1 MAKVT
6 PPRKRRR
13 EQGSVNW
20 LLIGGVIAVGAVGL
34 FALLFV
40 TLQSQGLPTPTP
52 NAQAD
57 AALEDFCA
65 ANDPN
70 CIAKGEADAPVT
82 VIEVSDYGCPHC
94 RNFNLDSAPS
104 IDETYVD
111 TGQVRWVV
119 MPYALRQETLPASVA
134 AMCAADQDMFFPY
147 HFALF
152 GLQATD
158 QAFTQSGFVQ
168 TAESLDMDVEAFESC
183 LQEGTYASL
192 VQRNMQAAA
201 SAGVNA
207 TPTFF
212 VNGLKVE
219 GNNPDGLRQA
229 IENELGS

>member
-13 EQGSVNW
+13 EQGSINW
-20 LLIGGVIAVGAVGL
+20 LLVGGVIAVGVVGL

-40 TLQSQGLPTPTP
+40 TLQNQGLPTPTP
-52 NAQAD
+52 EPQ
-57 AALEDFCA
+57 AALGDFCA

-94 RNFNLDSAPS
+94 RNFNLESAPI
-104 IDETYVD
+104 IDETYVN

-119 MPYALRQETLPASVA
+119 MPYALRQETVSASVA
-134 AMCAADQDMFFPY
+134 ALCAAEQDMFFPY
-147 HFALF
+147 HLRLF
-152 GLQATD
+152 QLQSTD
-158 QAFTQSGFVQ
+158 LAFTEDGYLQSAQ
-168 TAESLDMDVEAFESC
+168 SLDMDVDAFQSC
-183 LQEGTYASL
+183 LEDGTYTSI
-192 VQRNMQAAA
+192 VQRNMAAA
-201 SAGVNA
+201 TSAGVNA

-212 VNGLKVE
+212 VNGVKIE

-229 IENELGS
+229 IEGALGS

>member
-6 PPRKRRR
+6 PPRRRRR

-20 LLIGGVIAVGAVGL
+20 LLVGGVIAVGTVGL

-52 NAQAD
+52 APQ

-94 RNFNLDSAPS
+94 RNFNLESAPTF
-104 IDETYVD
+104 DETYVD

-119 MPYALRQETLPASVA
+119 VPYALRQETVSASVA
-134 AMCAADQDMFFPY
+134 ALCAAEQDAFFPY
-147 HFALF
+147 HMRLF
-152 GLQATD
+152 QLQSTEL
-158 QAFTQSGFVQ
+158 AFTEAGYMQSAQ
-168 TAESLDMDVEAFESC
+168 SLDMDTEAFQSC
-183 LQEGTYASL
+183 LQEGTYTSI

-212 VNGLKVE
+212 INGRKVE
-219 GNNPDGLRQA
+219 GNNPDGVRQA
-229 IENELGS
+229 IERALGS